1 MPKDPVLDVATLPAD
16 LDLFRLRDISTLV
29 ICTERFA
36 EACQRLGL
44 DGIVFLPLP
53 TEG

>member
-1 MPKDPVLDVATLPAD
+1 VLDAATLPPH
-16 LDLFRLRDISTLV
+16 LDLFRLLDMSTLV

-53 TEG
+53 TGG

>member
-1 MPKDPVLDVATLPAD
+1 MLDAATLPPD
-16 LDLFRLRDISTLV
+16 LDLFRLLDMSTLV

-44 DGIVFLPLP
+44 DGIVFVPVP